1 MKESKIN
8 IVTTMEF
15 LDEKYSEASVGQNPL
30 FQWAKIIITDDKPNL
45 NKQRVP
51 IEEFDNI
58 IRTGY
63 FTPIKMAEGGI
74 SDGHKDAFGKVIGT
88 ITNITKDNDK
98 IIALA
103 ALWKSERPE
112 DISLLKSMYLEG
124 RLPNVSWELLYS
136 SSEVDDDGVSTLR
149 GLTLAAA
156 TVVGR
161 PAYGGRTPV
170 IAMSSVTEE
179 EEVEEKDLTKI
190 TELESTVASLQE
202 AVKTQEAEL
211 VDLRKYKDE
220 IEREKAN
227 AARLVSIKNKFVE
240 AGITKSEEY
249 FSEKASELLVL
260 SDESI
265 SFMIQEMVAFK
276 PKESSEASDKNPKVP
291 NIVNSAPKQY
301 SASELGRM
309 LRESK

>member
-1 MKESKIN
+1 
-8 IVTTMEF
+8 
-15 LDEKYSEASVGQNPL
+15 
-30 FQWAKIIITDDKPNL
+30 
-45 NKQRVP
+45 
-51 IEEFDNI
+51 
-58 IRTGY
+58 
-63 FTPIKMAEGGI
+63 
-74 SDGHKDAFGKVIGT
+74 
-88 ITNITKDNDK
+88 
-98 IIALA
+98 
-103 ALWKSERPE
+103 
-112 DISLLKSMYLEG
+112 MYLEG

-161 PAYGGRTPV
+161 SAYGGRTPV